1 MADFEVHIDLDGRTR
16 RIGLARCNRVRG
28 REAVIFEYDGTW
40 LEDPDRFSLEPALAL
55 GRGAF
60 VPPEGLATFGSIGD
74 SAPDTWGRRLMQ
86 RAERRLAA
94 RAGRAVRT
102 LLESDYLLCVADET
116 RLGALRFRRAGDNR
130 FQARTR
136 AGVPALIELGRLLRI
151 TERILRDEETDE
163 DLQLIFA
170 PGSSLGGA
178 RPKASVIDQHGDLAI
193 AKFPKETD
201 DYCIETWE
209 EIALRLADQAG
220 IATPVHHLIDV
231 AGKKVM
237 LSRRF
242 DRQGAIRIPF
252 LSAMAMMGTKDG
264 ERRSYPEIVD
274 VLAEHGAQGKT
285 DAHALYRRVVLNVLI
300 SNVDDHLRNHG
311 FLWLGKAGWSLSPA
325 YDLNPVPTDLKARV
339 LTTNIDLDEGT
350 CSLDLLEAASGFFA
364 LTPAQARSVI
374 KEVAT
379 VTATWRDKAREVGA
393 RAAEIDRMA
402 SAFEHDDLKR
412 ALALPYE

>member
-16 RIGLARCNRVRG
+16 QIGLARSNRARG
-28 REAVIFEYDGTW
+28 TEIIVFGYDDAW

-55 GRGAF
+55 GSGDFA
-60 VPPEGLATFGSIGD
+60 PPAGLATFGSIGD
-74 SAPDTWGRRLMQ
+74 SAPDSWGCRLMQ
-86 RAERRLAA
+86 RAERRLAE
-94 RAGRAVRT
+94 REGRLVRT
-102 LLESDYLLCVADET
+102 LLESDYLLGVADET
-116 RLGALRFRRAGDNR
+116 RLGALRFRRAGDR
-130 FQARTR
+130 TFQAPVRT
-136 AGVPALIELGRLLRI
+136 GVPALNALGRLLQI

-163 DLQLIFA
+163 DLQLIVA

-178 RPKASVIDQHGDLAI
+178 RPKASVVDRHGRLSI

-201 DYCIETWE
+201 DYCVETWE
-209 EIALRLADQAG
+209 EIALRLASQAG
-220 IATPVHHLIDV
+220 IATPTHDLIDV

-252 LSAMAMMGTKDG
+252 LSAMAMMGARDG
-264 ERRSYPEIVD
+264 ERGSYPEIVD
-274 VLAEHGAQGKT
+274 VLAEHGARGKT
-285 DAHALYRRVVLNVLI
+285 DAHALYRRVVFNVLI

-311 FLWLGKAGWSLSPA
+311 FLWLGRTGWSLSPA

-339 LTTNIDLDEGT
+339 LTTNIDLNEGT

-364 LTPAQARSVI
+364 LTLAQARAVI

-379 VTATWRDKAREVGA
+379 VTVTWRDTAKAVGA

-402 SAFEHDDLKR
+402 SAFEHDDLKQG
-412 ALALPYE
+412 LGL